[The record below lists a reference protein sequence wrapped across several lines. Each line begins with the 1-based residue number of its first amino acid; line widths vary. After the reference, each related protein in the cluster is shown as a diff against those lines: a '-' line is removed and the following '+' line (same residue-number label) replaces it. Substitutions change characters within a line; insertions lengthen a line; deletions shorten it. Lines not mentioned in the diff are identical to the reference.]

1 MKDSILINA
10 NLKGTESSG
19 ILVCGLVVDQLCE
32 TISIW
37 NTRLDKDLLKE
48 VKTKPVC
55 KNKLQ
60 FPSKELLAKANIK
73 LEEIIENQDLSD
85 ADLKG
90 SEWIPD
96 KFIFCKASK
105 LPANSEDKIPD
116 SLKEYI
122 KDKCPK
128 KLK

>member
-10 NLKGTESSG
+10 NLKGTESRG

-32 TISIW
+32 AISIW
-37 NTRLDKDLLKE
+37 NTRLDEDLLEE
-48 VKTKPVC
+48 VKKEPAC

-60 FPSKELLAKANIK
+60 FPSKELIEDADIK

-85 ADLKG
+85 ADLYG

-96 KFIFCKASK
+96 KSIFCKASK
-105 LPANSEDKIPD
+105 LPANSKDKIPD
-116 SLKEYI
+116 NLKEYI
-122 KDKCPK
+122 KNKCPD